1 MKDKEQ
7 KPETMMN
14 RNIKMSELADCPN
27 CACFNLRKAARAV
40 THLYDEILRPT
51 GIRATQFSL
60 LVAAKALGPVIV
72 TRLAEM
78 GVIDRTTLSRN
89 LKPLEKQGLIKVV
102 SGEDQR
108 TRLITLTDS
117 GQEALAIALPL
128 WKKAQ
133 ARVVKELG
141 RKRWNSMLTD
151 ISEMVSLTQKT

>member
-1 MKDKEQ
+1 MKHKKQ
-7 KPETMMN
+7 IPETMMN
-14 RNIKMSELADCPN
+14 RNLKMWELADCPN

-60 LVAAKALGPVIV
+60 LVAAKAFGPVTV

-78 GVIDRTTLSRN
+78 GVMDRTTLTRN

-133 ARVVKELG
+133 ARVTKGLGRENWGSLKKEL
-141 RKRWNSMLTD
+141 SEL
-151 ISEMVSLTQKT
+151 ISLAQRI

>member
-1 MKDKEQ
+1 MKDKKQ
-7 KPETMMN
+7 KLETTMN

-72 TRLAEM
+72 TRLAEL
-78 GVIDRTTLSRN
+78 GVMDRTTLTRN

-133 ARVVKELG
+133 AHVAKGLG
-141 RKRWNSMLTD
+141 QGRWNHLLAD
-151 ISEMVSLTQKT
+151 LGKVVSVAGR